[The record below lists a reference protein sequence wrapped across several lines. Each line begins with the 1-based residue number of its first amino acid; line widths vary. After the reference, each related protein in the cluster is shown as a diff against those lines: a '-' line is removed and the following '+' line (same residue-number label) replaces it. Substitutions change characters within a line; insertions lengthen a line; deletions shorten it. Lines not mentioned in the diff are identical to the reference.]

1 MSKKIFITGA
11 CGFIG
16 THLAAVAAETGYD
29 VSGLAHCDKVIRD
42 ADITVGDIRDAAT
55 VENASRGCDYFIHL
69 AAVTSNVE
77 FEKNTDYSID
87 VNINGFRTAIN
98 AAVKNRCSRF
108 VYASSAAIYLDSFSE
123 DSVIP
128 FSLQPN
134 HYAKTKMMNEM
145 IARTY
150 ADVFGIRTLGLRYF
164 NVYGSG
170 ENRKGNYASIM
181 SQFISASMAG
191 KKLEVYGDGTQAR
204 DFIHVSDVAKI
215 TLMLSSS
222 SLTGAVNV
230 GTGRT
235 IEYRR
240 IADIIDGKNK
250 EFVKNPL
257 SSYQRLTRADTG
269 LLRTVIGDYNFVEVE
284 HGIRKLIREMQSATG

>member
-1 MSKKIFITGA
+1 MKKKVFITGA

-16 THLAAVAAETGYD
+16 MHLVSRARELGYD
-29 VSGLAHCDKVIRD
+29 VSGLAHCDKTVRG
-42 ADITVGDIRDAAT
+42 AEITIGDIRDAET
-55 VENASRGCDYFIHL
+55 VENASKGCDYFIHL

-77 FEKNTDYSID
+77 FEKNTDYSVD

-98 AAVKNRCSRF
+98 AAVRNRCSRF

-128 FSLQPN
+128 FNRQMN

-145 IARTY
+145 IAGTY
-150 ADVFGIRTLGLRYF
+150 AAVFGISTLGLRYF
-164 NVYGSG
+164 NVYGKG

-181 SQFISASMAG
+181 SQFISASREG
-191 KKLEVYGDGTQAR
+191 RKLEIYGDGTQAR

-215 TLMLSSS
+215 TMMLLPLP
-222 SLTGAVNV
+222 LTGAVNV

-240 IADIIDGKNK
+240 IADLIDSKNM
-250 EFVKNPL
+250 EFVENPL
-257 SSYQRLTRADTG
+257 SSYQHLTRADTA
-269 LLRTVIGDYNFVEVE
+269 LLRTAIGDYNFIEVE
-284 HGIRKLIREMQSATG
+284 QGIRNLIREISGHPM